1 MEVELHPCQIVHV
14 ETVLFTLP
22 HSVPCKNPFTIFDN
36 DSMSELKGFRF
47 DEISVAQC
55 DVAST
60 IAYIFGLEN
69 LRLKRSIRLSAG
81 IFEDFNP

>member
-1 MEVELHPCQIVHV
+1 
-14 ETVLFTLP
+14 
-22 HSVPCKNPFTIFDN
+22 
-36 DSMSELKGFRF
+36 MSELKGFRF